1 MPPTLGFMDTQQP
14 PYLSECI
21 CVWAPYARDL
31 RLVTREGAGDTSGEK
46 LHRMRRGAG
55 DWWCSEVPARPGLR
69 YGFQILGADGQWS
82 KTVPDPRSL
91 AQPDGPHGL
100 SEIPAGQ
107 HVWGDAQWTG
117 RGMAGQVIYEL
128 HVGTFSAAGTF
139 DGVAEKLGYLRD
151 MGVTSIELMPIN
163 PFGGARNWGYDGV
176 GWHAVHEAYGGPAG
190 LKRLVDAA
198 HAQGIGVILDVV
210 YNHFGPDG
218 NYVGMFGPYTA
229 GGSTGW
235 GEVVNMCGYQSD
247 EVRAY
252 ILDAVRL
259 WFEEYHIDGLRL
271 DAVHAFVDT
280 GAYSIMEDI
289 QLIAEEV
296 SARTGVQ
303 RIVIAESDLNDPR
316 LISAREAGG
325 YGLAGQWVDDIHHAI
340 HTLVSGEHHAYY
352 ADFGSLGV
360 LAKTLREGFLFS
372 GDYSTY
378 RGRRHGR
385 RINRELT
392 PAYRLVT
399 YTTTHDQTGNRAK
412 GDRPSQNLSAE
423 QQVLKAALVLC
434 SPYTPML
441 FMGEEFGAKT
451 PFPFFCSHGDEG
463 LNEATRQGR
472 FREFRHSGW
481 AQEEVPDPAC
491 AQTFESAKLVW
502 DFDSE
507 QMRIL
512 AAYRKLIGLRK
523 TWNLTRPQMS
533 DFQVDIGRQ
542 DPGAQQ
548 GWVAYGFED
557 ISLVANLSD
566 TACEVPY
573 GGQLVY
579 SFSPEKVQ
587 VGAKATALGPWAFA
601 LVKR

>member
-1 MPPTLGFMDTQQP
+1 MAPTLGSMDTQQP
-14 PYLSECI
+14 PLISA
-21 CVWAPYARDL
+21 WAPYAHDL
-31 RLVTREGAGDTSGEK
+31 RLITRDGEGEHTYPMTQGE
-46 LHRMRRGAG
+46 G
-55 DWWCSEVPARPGLR
+55 DWWCSEVPATPGLR
-69 YGFQILGADGQWS
+69 YGFQLQGRGGQWS
-82 KTVPDPRSL
+82 GTLPDPRSK

-100 SEIPAGQ
+100 SQIPEDTHTWRDQ
-107 HVWGDAQWTG
+107 DWTG
-117 RGMAGQVIYEL
+117 RGLAGQVLYEL
-128 HVGTFSAAGTF
+128 HVGTFSEAGTF
-139 DGVAEKLGYLRD
+139 DGVAQKLSYVRD
-151 MGVTSIELMPIN
+151 MGVTSIQLMPIN
-163 PFGGARNWGYDGV
+163 PFGGVRNWGYDGV
-176 GWHAVHEAYGGPAG
+176 SWHAVHAGYGGPAG

-198 HAQGIGVILDVV
+198 HATGMGVILDVV

-235 GEVVNMCGYQSD
+235 GEVVNLSGPQSD
-247 EVRAY
+247 EVRTY
-252 ILDAVRL
+252 ILDAVRM

-289 QLIAEEV
+289 ELVAEEV
-296 SARTGVQ
+296 SAATGVQ

-316 LISAREAGG
+316 LICAREAGG

-352 ADFGSLGV
+352 ADFGSLGA
-360 LAKTLREGFLFS
+360 LEKTLREGFLFS

-385 RINRELT
+385 RINRDLT

-423 QQVLKAALVLC
+423 KQVLKAALVLC

-463 LNEATRQGR
+463 LNEATREGR

-481 AQEEVPDPAC
+481 SQEEVPDPAC
-491 AQTFESAKLVW
+491 PDTFESARLVW
-502 DFDSE
+502 DFDAE
-507 QMRIL
+507 QVEIL
-512 AAYRKLIGLRK
+512 RAYRHLIRLRK
-523 TWNLTRPQMS
+523 QLNLTRPRMS
-533 DFQVDIGRQ
+533 EFQVDIGNQ
-542 DPGAQQ
+542 DPAARG

-557 ISLVANLSD
+557 IRLLANLS
-566 TACEVPY
+566 EEELELPY
-573 GGQLVY
+573 DGELVY
-579 SFSPEKVQ
+579 SFTPEKVQ
-587 VGAKATALGPWAFA
+587 VGVQSTVLGPWSFA
-601 LVKR
+601 LIRP